1 MKIAY
6 LACADVMPDAPE
18 RRVDAY
24 EHDREYAA
32 LAGPIAARGGAL
44 IEADWRACDP
54 AAFDLVFIRTT
65 WDYTDYPAEFLGF
78 LDRAAKAT
86 KVANA
91 PELIRWNLSKR
102 YLPEL
107 AAKGLPIIPSAFA
120 ETPTPLADIFD
131 RLGADELVLKPVVG
145 ASGFGQERLTRGQAG
160 ERLMDPGLFAQPL
173 IPEIVTWGEI
183 SMIFVAGAF
192 SHAVRKT
199 AAKGEYRIHVMHGG
213 AEMAYQPTPA
223 EIATAQAFV
232 DALPVPALAARV
244 DLVPHEGEL
253 LLMELEVIEPHLF
266 PLFGP
271 ELGERIAAACEA
283 LLASRP
289 AAGAGS
295 WPA

>member
-6 LACADVMPDAPE
+6 LACADVMPDAPQ

-65 WDYTDYPAEFLGF
+65 WDYTDFPDEFLAF
-78 LDRAAKAT
+78 LDRAETMT

-102 YLPEL
+102 YLSGMD
-107 AAKGLPIIPSAFA
+107 AQGLPVIPSYF
-120 ETPTPLADIFD
+120 TDLPVPLARAFEV
-131 RLGADELVLKPVVG
+131 LGADELVLKPVVG
-145 ASGFGQERLTRGQAG
+145 ASGFGQERLTRAQAAG
-160 ERLMDPGLFAQPL
+160 RLMDPGLFAQPL

-199 AAKGEYRIHVMHGG
+199 AAEGEYRIHVMHGG
-213 AEMAYQPTPA
+213 AEMAYQPTA
-223 EIATAQAFV
+223 GEIATAQAFV

-244 DLVPHEGEL
+244 DLVPHKGAL

-266 PLFGP
+266 PLFGAD
-271 ELGERIAAACEA
+271 LGERVAAACED
-283 LLASRP
+283 LLA
-289 AAGAGS
+289 
-295 WPA
+295 

>member
-6 LACADVMPDAPE
+6 LACADVMPDAPR

-32 LAGPIAARGGAL
+32 LAGPIAARGGSL

-65 WDYTDYPAEFLGF
+65 WDYTDYPDEFLTF
-78 LDRAAKAT
+78 LDRAALVT

-120 ETPTPLADIFD
+120 ETPTPLAIIFD
-131 RLGADELVLKPVVG
+131 RLGAAELVLKPVVG
-145 ASGFGQERLTRGQAG
+145 ASGFGQERLTRAQAG
-160 ERLMDPGLFAQPL
+160 DRLMDPGLFAQPL
-173 IPEIVTWGEI
+173 IQEIVTWGEI
-183 SMIFVAGAF
+183 SMIFVAGVF

-199 AAKGEYRIHVMHGG
+199 AASGEYRIHVMHGG
-213 AEMAYQPTPA
+213 AEMAYRPTPA

-244 DLVPHEGEL
+244 DLVPHDGAL
-253 LLMELEVIEPHLF
+253 LLMELEAIEPHLF

-271 ELGERIAAACEA
+271 ELGERVAAACEA
-283 LLASRP
+283 QL
-289 AAGAGS
+289 G
-295 WPA
+295 